1 MSVGEPV
8 NRVERPSLAERVVAD
23 LYDRPARV
31 GQNRAL
37 YQNASDG
44 YTLAFELVLTPLLMA
59 LLGHFVDR
67 AVGTGVLVALSFGVI
82 GLLGVSYRA
91 YVAYTARMKQ
101 LAEGKPWAP
110 KDPA

>member
-1 MSVGEPV
+1 MD
-8 NRVERPSLAERVVAD
+8 RAERRGLIERAVAD

-31 GQNRAL
+31 AENREL
-37 YQNASDG
+37 YSNASDA

-59 LLGHFVDR
+59 LLGHFIDR
-67 AVGTGVLVALSFGVI
+67 AVGTGVVIALVFGIV

-101 LAEGKPWAP
+101 LSAGKPWE
-110 KDPA
+110 KK

>member
-1 MSVGEPV
+1 MQRAVD
-8 NRVERPSLAERVVAD
+8 D
-23 LYDRPARV
+23 LYDRPARAAKT
-31 GQNRAL
+31 REL

-67 AVGTGVLVALSFGVI
+67 ALGTGVVVALIAGIVGV
-82 GLLGVSYRA
+82 LGVSYRA

-101 LAEGKPWAP
+101 LEVGKPWAKEQP
-110 KDPA
+110 